1 MEKYYFLVDC
11 GSYTKKLTYKQ
22 YLLYM
27 ESHPVH
33 GFKVLKSDYKALEN
47 SLKGVI
53 LRDKTTFIF
62 NRLHAAGKTAAA

>member
-27 ESHPVH
+27 ESHTAR
-33 GFKVLKSDYKALEN
+33 GFKVLKADYNALEK
-47 SLKGVI
+47 SLKGII
-53 LRDKTTFIF
+53 LKDKTSFIF